1 VETTTSPPPC
11 DHPYHGGF
19 GNQRCASCDIA
30 GVAAVHG
37 VRLVVLD
44 DDQYDT
50 LRLLVQTEIGRHLL
64 AGGPPPQR
72 LEELRAAVAAPVTE

>member
-1 VETTTSPPPC
+1 
-11 DHPYHGGF
+11 
-19 GNQRCASCDIA
+19 
-30 GVAAVHG
+30 VAAVHG